1 MTIENYKYEYIGYK
15 NKDIQKDNIV
25 FACEYDKKR
34 ISEIMTFIDMF
45 SKQYKVIKFDAALN
59 EYFFLGP
66 EYSTLLNHHTIV
78 YNYAQQNF
86 DLVPTA
92 IFNMYYR
99 KVDVNETS
107 KV

>member
-1 MTIENYKYEYIGYK
+1 LTIENYKYEYIGYK

-25 FACEYDKKR
+25 FACEYNKKR
-34 ISEIMTFIDMF
+34 ISEIMTFIYIF
-45 SKQYKVIKFDAALN
+45 SKHHKVIKFDAALN

-66 EYSTLLNHHTIV
+66 KYSTLLNHHTIV
-78 YNYAQQNF
+78 YNYVQNSF
-86 DLVPTA
+86 DLLHTA
-92 IFNMYYR
+92 LFKMYYR